1 MKKINSINLM
11 FTFAGCFLGAG
22 YVSGQE
28 LWQFFGSFGK
38 VGLIGMAV
46 SAVLLSAFGIVLTR
60 YVQLTGISDMDKVVI
75 KKDNKILRSI
85 FVALEVF
92 FLFGVFVIMTAG
104 VGAMLEQV
112 FGIHPLLGSG
122 IFVLLVSLVAIFGMN
137 GMVTA
142 FSVTVPALVIMSA
155 VIFAVYGTKSSFDS
169 INFTSGETDN
179 PLLQNWL
186 ISAVVFV
193 SYNLFASIGILTPIG
208 KAVEKKSTLY
218 KGIIGGGVL
227 LLLIALGIMLTMA
240 MCPESI
246 TAQLPMLAAAQS
258 ISSIFT
264 WIFAFLLFGGMFGTS
279 VSSVFAIDEFV
290 KSRFKVSKKFSVL
303 IILLISILSFTGSI
317 FGFDKLIGIV
327 YPVCGYL
334 GVAALVLIVVNFV
347 KVKLRRKDQAK
358 KSLHR

>member
-1 MKKINSINLM
+1 MKKINSIKLM

-46 SAVLLSAFGIVLTR
+46 AAVLLSAFGIILTR

-75 KKDNKILRSI
+75 KKDNKILRGI

-112 FGIHPLLGSG
+112 FGLNPMIGS
-122 IFVLLVSLVAIFGMN
+122 AIFTVCVALTAICGMS

-142 FSVTVPALVIMSA
+142 FSVTVPLLVIMSA
-155 VIFAVYGTKSSFDS
+155 VIFAVSGFKNGFSSIVFPAS
-169 INFTSGETDN
+169 TSEN
-179 PLLQNWL
+179 PLLQNWF
-186 ISAVVFV
+186 ISAIVFV

-218 KGIIGGGVL
+218 TGIIGGGVL
-227 LLLIALGIMLTMA
+227 LLLIALGIMLTIA
-240 MCPESI
+240 LNPDSVS
-246 TAQLPMLAAAQS
+246 AQLPMLSAAQNINS
-258 ISSIFT
+258 VFT
-264 WIFAFLLFGGMFGTS
+264 FIFAFLLFGGMFGTS

-290 KSRFKVSKKFSVL
+290 KTRFKANKKASIFL
-303 IILLISILSFTGSI
+303 IVIISFLSFVGSI

-347 KVKLRRKDQAK
+347 RIKLNK
-358 KSLHR
+358 

>member
-1 MKKINSINLM
+1 MKKINSIKLM

-38 VGLIGMAV
+38 VGFVGIAV
-46 SAVLLSAFGIVLTR
+46 AAVLLSAFGIVLTR

-75 KKDNKILRSI
+75 KKDNKILRGI

-92 FLFGVFVIMTAG
+92 FLFGIFVIMTAG

-112 FGIHPLLGSG
+112 YGINHLFGSAT
-122 IFVLLVSLVAIFGMN
+122 FVLLVALIAITGMS

-155 VIFAVYGTKSSFDS
+155 VIFAVSGAEIGFNSL
-169 INFTSGETDN
+169 NFTPSPIEN
-179 PLLQNWL
+179 PLLQNWFV
-186 ISAVVFV
+186 SAIVFV

-208 KAVEKKSTLY
+208 KAVEKKRTLY
-218 KGIIGGGVL
+218 TGIIGGGVL
-227 LLLIALGIMLTMA
+227 LFIIALGIMLTMA
-240 MCPESI
+240 IHTESVNE
-246 TAQLPMLAAAQS
+246 QLPMLSAAQKLS
-258 ISSIFT
+258 PVFAVIFSV
-264 WIFAFLLFGGMFGTS
+264 LLFGGMFGTS

-290 KSRFKVSKKFSVL
+290 KSRFNVSKKISVL
-303 IILLISILSFTGSI
+303 IILLLSVLSFAGSVV
-317 FGFDKLIGIV
+317 GFDKLIGIV

-334 GVAALVLIVVNFV
+334 GVTALVLIVVNFV
-347 KVKLRRKDQAK
+347 NIKLQSENQPE

>member
-1 MKKINSINLM
+1 MKKINSFKLM

-38 VGLIGMAV
+38 VGLVGMTIA
-46 SAVLLSAFGIVLTR
+46 AVLLSAFGIILTR

-75 KKDNKILRSI
+75 RKDNKILRGI

-104 VGAMLEQV
+104 VGAMLNQV
-112 FGIHPLLGSG
+112 FRLNPLIGS
-122 IFVLLVSLVAIFGMN
+122 AIFTVCVALTAICGMS

-142 FSVTVPALVIMSA
+142 FSVTVPLLVIMSA
-155 VIFAVYGTKSSFDS
+155 VIFAVSGFKNGFSAIDFS
-169 INFTSGETDN
+169 ISTNEN

-186 ISAVVFV
+186 ISSVVFV

-218 KGIIGGGVL
+218 TGIIGGGVL
-227 LLLIALGIMLTMA
+227 LLVIALGIMLTMA
-240 MCPESI
+240 LNPESVF
-246 TAQLPMLAAAQS
+246 AQLPMLSAAQNINS
-258 ISSIFT
+258 VFT
-264 WIFAFLLFGGMFGTS
+264 YIFAFLLFGGMFGTS
-279 VSSVFAIDEFV
+279 VSSVFAIDEFAE
-290 KSRFKVSKKFSVL
+290 SRFKFSKKSSVIL
-303 IILLISILSFTGSI
+303 IVVTCLLSFAGSI

-334 GVAALVLIVVNFV
+334 GVAALVLIVINFI
-347 KVKLRRKDQAK
+347 KVKK
-358 KSLHR
+358 KI

>member
-1 MKKINSINLM
+1 MKKINSVRLM

-28 LWQFFGSFGK
+28 LWQFFGTFGK
-38 VGLIGMAV
+38 IGFVGIAV
-46 SAVLLSAFGIVLTR
+46 AAVLLSAFGIILTR

-75 KKDNKILRSI
+75 KKDNKVLRRI

-112 FGIHPLLGSG
+112 YGISHLFGSVAFV
-122 IFVLLVSLVAIFGMN
+122 IFVALTAITGMS

-142 FSVTVPALVIMSA
+142 FSVTVPALVIVSV
-155 VIFAVYGTKSSFDS
+155 VIFTVSGVKIGFEDMSFS
-169 INFTSGETDN
+169 QPTVEN

-186 ISAVVFV
+186 LSAVVFV

-208 KAVEKKSTLY
+208 KAVENKRTLY
-218 KGIIGGGVL
+218 TGIIGGGVL
-227 LLLIALGIMLTMA
+227 LFIIAIGIMLTM
-240 MCPESI
+240 SI
-246 TAQLPMLAAAQS
+246 HTDSVYEQLPMLAAAQKLS
-258 ISSIFT
+258 PLFT
-264 WIFAFLLFGGMFGTS
+264 AIFAVLLFGGMFGTS

-290 KSRFKVSKKFSVL
+290 KSRFSISKKGSVMIILMLSVL
-303 IILLISILSFTGSI
+303 SFIGSI
-317 FGFDKLIGIV
+317 FGFDKLIGVV

-334 GVAALVLIVVNFV
+334 GVTALIMIVINFL
-347 KVKLRRKDQAK
+347 KEK
-358 KSLHR
+358 KKI

>member
-1 MKKINSINLM
+1 MKKINSIKLM

-38 VGLIGMAV
+38 IGLLGMAV
-46 SAVLLSAFGIVLTR
+46 AAVLLSAFGIVLTR

-75 KKDNKILRSI
+75 KKDIKALRFI
-85 FVALEVF
+85 FVLLELF

-112 FGIHPLLGSG
+112 FGISPLLGSG
-122 IFVLLVSLVAIFGMN
+122 IFAVLVGLTAVFGII

-142 FSVTVPALVIMSA
+142 FSVTVPVLVVMSA
-155 VIFAVYGTKSSFDS
+155 VIFAISAVKNGFASADFS
-169 INFTSGETDN
+169 TSTNEN

-186 ISAVVFV
+186 VSAVVFV

-208 KAVEKKSTLY
+208 KEVKNKGTLY
-218 KGIIGGGVL
+218 TGIVGGGIL
-227 LLLIALGIMLTMA
+227 LLLIAFGIMMTMA
-240 MCPESI
+240 MNPTSI
-246 TAQLPMLAAAQS
+246 SAQLPMLAAAEN
-258 ISSIFT
+258 ISPVFT
-264 WIFAFLLFGGMFGTS
+264 FIFALLLFGGMFGTS

-290 KSRFKVSKKFSVL
+290 KARFKVNKKGSVAL
-303 IILLISILSFTGSI
+303 IVALSVSAFAGSI
-317 FGFDKLIGIV
+317 FGFDKLIGVV

-334 GVAALVLIVVNFV
+334 GVTALILIVVNFV
-347 KVKLRRKDQAK
+347 KIKIK
-358 KSLHR
+358 

>member
-38 VGLIGMAV
+38 VGLVGMAV
-46 SAVLLSAFGIVLTR
+46 SAVLLSAFGILLTR

-112 FGIHPLLGSG
+112 FGINPLLGSG
-122 IFVLLVSLVAIFGMN
+122 IFVLLVALVAIFGIN

-155 VIFAVYGTKSSFDS
+155 VIFAVYGTKSGFDS
-169 INFTSGETDN
+169 ITFASDKADN

-186 ISAVVFV
+186 VSAIVFV

-208 KAVEKKSTLY
+208 KAVQKKSTLY
-218 KGIIGGGVL
+218 TGIIGGGVL
-227 LLLIALGIMLTMA
+227 LLVIALGIMLTMA
-240 MCPESI
+240 MCPESV
-246 TAQLPMLAAAQS
+246 TAQLPMLAAAQN
-258 ISSIFT
+258 ISDIFT
-264 WIFAFLLFGGMFGTS
+264 YIFAFLLFGGMFGTS
-279 VSSVFAIDEFV
+279 VSSVFAVDEFARA
-290 KSRFKVSKKFSVL
+290 RFEIGKKASVILILCLSVL
-303 IILLISILSFTGSI
+303 SFIGSV
-317 FGFDKLIGIV
+317 FEFDKLIGVV

-334 GVAALVLIVVNFV
+334 GVAALALIVVNFV
-347 KVKLRRKDQAK
+347 KVKLNK
-358 KSLHR
+358 KN

>member
-1 MKKINSINLM
+1 MKKINSIRLM

-38 VGLIGMAV
+38 IGLIGMAV
-46 SAVLLSAFGIVLTR
+46 SAILLSAFGIILTR

-75 KKDNKILRSI
+75 KKDNKILRGV

-104 VGAMLEQV
+104 VGAMLNQV
-112 FGIHPLLGSG
+112 FGLNPLIGSAV
-122 IFVLLVSLVAIFGMN
+122 FTVCVALTAICGMS

-142 FSVTVPALVIMSA
+142 FSVTVPLLVIMSA
-155 VIFAVYGTKSSFDS
+155 VIFAVSGYKNGFSDIDFS
-169 INFTSGETDN
+169 ISTNEN
-179 PLLQNWL
+179 PLLQNGF
-186 ISAVVFV
+186 ISAIVFV

-208 KAVEKKSTLY
+208 KAVQKKSTLY
-218 KGIIGGGVL
+218 AGIIGGGL
-227 LLLIALGIMLTMA
+227 LLLIIALGIMLTMA
-240 MCPESI
+240 LNPESVS
-246 TAQLPMLAAAQS
+246 AQLPMLFAAQS
-258 ISSIFT
+258 INPVFT
-264 WIFAFLLFGGMFGTS
+264 FIFAFLLFGGMFGTS

-290 KSRFKVSKKFSVL
+290 KSRFKANKKASVIL
-303 IILLISILSFTGSI
+303 IVIICLLSFVGSI

-334 GVAALVLIVVNFV
+334 GVAALVLIVANFV
-347 KVKLRRKDQAK
+347 KVKIQLKN
-358 KSLHR
+358 

>member
-1 MKKINSINLM
+1 MKKINSIRLM

-38 VGLIGMAV
+38 IGLIGMAV
-46 SAVLLSAFGIVLTR
+46 SAILLSAFGIILTR

-75 KKDNKILRSI
+75 KKDNKILRGV

-104 VGAMLEQV
+104 VGAMLNQV
-112 FGIHPLLGSG
+112 FGLNPLIGS
-122 IFVLLVSLVAIFGMN
+122 VLFTVCVALTAICGLN

-142 FSVTVPALVIMSA
+142 FSVTVPLLVIMSA
-155 VIFAVYGTKSSFDS
+155 VIFAVSGYKNGFSDIDFS
-169 INFTSGETDN
+169 ISTNEN
-179 PLLQNWL
+179 PLLQNGF
-186 ISAVVFV
+186 ISAIVFV

-208 KAVEKKSTLY
+208 KAVQKKSTLY
-218 KGIIGGGVL
+218 AGIIGGGL
-227 LLLIALGIMLTMA
+227 LLLIIALGIMLTMA
-240 MCPESI
+240 LNPESVS
-246 TAQLPMLAAAQS
+246 AQLPMLFAAQS
-258 ISSIFT
+258 INPVFT
-264 WIFAFLLFGGMFGTS
+264 FIFAFLLFGGMFGTS

-290 KSRFKVSKKFSVL
+290 KSRFKANKKASVIL
-303 IILLISILSFTGSI
+303 IVIICLLSFVGSI

-334 GVAALVLIVVNFV
+334 GVAALVLIVANFV
-347 KVKLRRKDQAK
+347 KVKIQLKN
-358 KSLHR
+358 

>member
-1 MKKINSINLM
+1 MKKINSTNLM

-38 VGLIGMAV
+38 IGLIGMAV
-46 SAVLLSAFGIVLTR
+46 AAVLLSAFGIILTR

-75 KKDNKILRSI
+75 KKENKFLRGM

-104 VGAMLEQV
+104 VGAMLNQV
-112 FGIHPLLGSG
+112 FGLHPLIGSG
-122 IFVLLVSLVAIFGMN
+122 IFGLLVALTAVFGMN

-155 VIFAVYGTKSSFDS
+155 VIFAVSGYKNGFSNT
-169 INFTSGETDN
+169 NFEISTNSN
-179 PLLQNWL
+179 PLLQNWI
-186 ISAVVFV
+186 ISAIVFV

-208 KAVEKKSTLY
+208 KAVAKKSTLY
-218 KGIIGGGVL
+218 TGIIGGGVL

-240 MCPESI
+240 MTPESI
-246 TAQLPMLAAAQS
+246 TAQLPMLAAAQN
-258 ISSIFT
+258 ISKTFT
-264 WIFAFLLFGGMFGTS
+264 FTFIFAFLLFGGMFGTS
-279 VSSVFAIDEFV
+279 VSSVFAIDEFA
-290 KSRFKVSKKFSVL
+290 KARFKISKKGSVALILCLSVL
-303 IILLISILSFTGSI
+303 SFIGSI
-317 FGFDKLIGIV
+317 FGFDKLIGVV
-327 YPVCGYL
+327 YPICGYL

-347 KVKLRRKDQAK
+347 KVKKR
-358 KSLHR
+358 S

>member
-1 MKKINSINLM
+1 MKKINSIRLM

-38 VGLIGMAV
+38 IGLIGMAV
-46 SAVLLSAFGIVLTR
+46 SAVLLSAFGIILTR

-75 KKDNKILRSI
+75 KKDNKILRGI

-104 VGAMLEQV
+104 VGAMLNQV
-112 FGIHPLLGSG
+112 FGLNPLVGS
-122 IFVLLVSLVAIFGMN
+122 AIFTVCVALTAICGMN

-142 FSVTVPALVIMSA
+142 FSVTVPLLVIMSA
-155 VIFAVYGTKSSFDS
+155 VIFAVSGYKNGFSDIDFS
-169 INFTSGETDN
+169 ISTNEN
-179 PLLQNWL
+179 PLLQNWF
-186 ISAVVFV
+186 ISAIVFV

-208 KAVEKKSTLY
+208 KAVRKKSTLY
-218 KGIIGGGVL
+218 AGIIGGGIL
-227 LLLIALGIMLTMA
+227 LLLIAFGIMLTMA
-240 MCPESI
+240 LIPESVS
-246 TAQLPMLAAAQS
+246 AQLPMLFAAQS
-258 ISSIFT
+258 INPVFT
-264 WIFAFLLFGGMFGTS
+264 FIFAFLLFGGMFGTS

-290 KSRFKVSKKFSVL
+290 KSRFKVNKKASVFL
-303 IILLISILSFTGSI
+303 IVIISLLSFVGSI

-334 GVAALVLIVVNFV
+334 GVAALVLIVANFV
-347 KVKLRRKDQAK
+347 KVKIQLKN
-358 KSLHR
+358 

>member
-1 MKKINSINLM
+1 MKKINSIRLM

-38 VGLIGMAV
+38 TGLIGMAV
-46 SAVLLSAFGIVLTR
+46 SAVLLSAFGIILTR

-75 KKDNKILRSI
+75 KKDNKILRGV

-104 VGAMLEQV
+104 VGAMLNQV
-112 FGIHPLLGSG
+112 FGLNPLVGSAV
-122 IFVLLVSLVAIFGMN
+122 FTVCVALTAICGMS

-142 FSVTVPALVIMSA
+142 FSVTVPLLVIMSA
-155 VIFAVYGTKSSFDS
+155 VIFAV
-169 INFTSGETDN
+169 SGYKNGFSDIDFSMSTNEN
-179 PLLQNWL
+179 PLLQNWF
-186 ISAVVFV
+186 ISAIVFV

-208 KAVEKKSTLY
+208 KAVHKKSTLY
-218 KGIIGGGVL
+218 KGIIGGGL
-227 LLLIALGIMLTMA
+227 LLLIIALGIMLTMA
-240 MCPESI
+240 MNPESVS
-246 TAQLPMLAAAQS
+246 AQLPMLFAAQS
-258 ISSIFT
+258 INPVFT
-264 WIFAFLLFGGMFGTS
+264 FIFAFLLFGGMFGTS

-290 KSRFKVSKKFSVL
+290 KSRFKANKKASVIL
-303 IILLISILSFTGSI
+303 IVIISLLSFVGSI

-334 GVAALVLIVVNFV
+334 GVAALVLIVANFV
-347 KVKLRRKDQAK
+347 KVKIQLK
-358 KSLHR
+358 K

>member
-38 VGLIGMAV
+38 IGLIGMAV
-46 SAVLLSAFGIVLTR
+46 AAVLLSAFGIILTR

-75 KKDNKILRSI
+75 KKENKFLRGM

-112 FGIHPLLGSG
+112 FSINPLLGSV
-122 IFVLLVSLVAIFGMN
+122 IFVLLVALVAIFGIN

-155 VIFAVYGTKSSFDS
+155 VVFTVCGIKSGFNS
-169 INFTSGETDN
+169 IDFSLSTNEN

-218 KGIIGGGVL
+218 TGIIGGGVL
-227 LLLIALGIMLTMA
+227 LLVIALGIMLTMA
-240 MCPESI
+240 MTPESI

-258 ISSIFT
+258 ISNIFT
-264 WIFAFLLFGGMFGTS
+264 FIFAFLLFGGMFGTS
-279 VSSVFAIDEFV
+279 VSSVFAIDEFA
-290 KSRFKVSKKFSVL
+290 KARFKISKKASVIL
-303 IILLISILSFTGSI
+303 IVIISLLSFAGSI

-334 GVAALVLIVVNFV
+334 GVAALVRIVVNFIN
-347 KVKLRRKDQAK
+347 VKLHKDN
-358 KSLHR
+358 

>member
-1 MKKINSINLM
+1 MKKINSIRLM

-38 VGLIGMAV
+38 IGLVGMAV
-46 SAVLLSAFGIVLTR
+46 SAVLLSAFGIILTR

-75 KKDNKILRSI
+75 KKDNKILRGV

-104 VGAMLEQV
+104 VGAMLNQV
-112 FGIHPLLGSG
+112 FGLNPLIGSAV
-122 IFVLLVSLVAIFGMN
+122 FTVCVALTAICGMS

-142 FSVTVPALVIMSA
+142 FSVTVPLLVIMSA
-155 VIFAVYGTKSSFDS
+155 VIFAVSGYKNGFSDIDFS
-169 INFTSGETDN
+169 ISTNEN
-179 PLLQNWL
+179 PLLQNWF
-186 ISAVVFV
+186 ISAIVFV

-208 KAVEKKSTLY
+208 KAVQKKSTLY
-218 KGIIGGGVL
+218 AGIIGGGIL
-227 LLLIALGIMLTMA
+227 LLLIAFGIMLTMA
-240 MCPESI
+240 LIPESVS
-246 TAQLPMLAAAQS
+246 AQLPMLFAAQS
-258 ISSIFT
+258 INPVFT
-264 WIFAFLLFGGMFGTS
+264 FIFAFLLFGGMFGTS

-290 KSRFKVSKKFSVL
+290 KSRFKANKKASVIL
-303 IILLISILSFTGSI
+303 IVIICLLSFVGSI

-334 GVAALVLIVVNFV
+334 GVAALVLIVANFV
-347 KVKLRRKDQAK
+347 KVKIQLKN
-358 KSLHR
+358 

>member
-1 MKKINSINLM
+1 MKKINSIRLM

-38 VGLIGMAV
+38 TGLIGMAV
-46 SAVLLSAFGIVLTR
+46 SAVLLSAFGIILTR

-75 KKDNKILRSI
+75 KKDNKILRGV

-104 VGAMLEQV
+104 VGAMINQV
-112 FGIHPLLGSG
+112 FGLNPLVGSAV
-122 IFVLLVSLVAIFGMN
+122 FTVCVALTAICGMS

-142 FSVTVPALVIMSA
+142 FSVTVPLLVIMSA
-155 VIFAVYGTKSSFDS
+155 VILAVSGYKNGLSDIDFS
-169 INFTSGETDN
+169 ISTNEN
-179 PLLQNWL
+179 PLLQNWF
-186 ISAVVFV
+186 ISAIVFV

-208 KAVEKKSTLY
+208 KAVHKKSTLY
-218 KGIIGGGVL
+218 KGIVGGGIL
-227 LLLIALGIMLTMA
+227 LLLIAFGIMLTMA
-240 MCPESI
+240 LIPESVS
-246 TAQLPMLAAAQS
+246 AQLPMLFAAQS
-258 ISSIFT
+258 INPVFT
-264 WIFAFLLFGGMFGTS
+264 FIFAFLLFGGMFGTS

-290 KSRFKVSKKFSVL
+290 KSRFKANKKASVIL
-303 IILLISILSFTGSI
+303 IVIICLLSFVGSI

-334 GVAALVLIVVNFV
+334 GVTALVLIVLNFV
-347 KVKLRRKDQAK
+347 KVKIQLKN
-358 KSLHR
+358 

>member
-1 MKKINSINLM
+1 MKKINSIRLM

-38 VGLIGMAV
+38 IGLVGMAV
-46 SAVLLSAFGIVLTR
+46 SAVLLSAFGIILTR

-75 KKDNKILRSI
+75 KKDNKILRGV

-104 VGAMLEQV
+104 VGAMLNQV
-112 FGIHPLLGSG
+112 FGLNPLIGSAV
-122 IFVLLVSLVAIFGMN
+122 FTVCVALTAICGMS

-142 FSVTVPALVIMSA
+142 FSVTVPLLVIMSA
-155 VIFAVYGTKSSFDS
+155 VIFAVSGCKNGFSGIDFS
-169 INFTSGETDN
+169 ISTNEN
-179 PLLQNWL
+179 PLLQNWF
-186 ISAVVFV
+186 ISAIVFV

-208 KAVEKKSTLY
+208 KAVQKKSTLY
-218 KGIIGGGVL
+218 AGIIGGGL
-227 LLLIALGIMLTMA
+227 LLLIIALGIMLTMA
-240 MCPESI
+240 LNPESVS
-246 TAQLPMLAAAQS
+246 AQLPMLFAAQS
-258 ISSIFT
+258 INPVFT
-264 WIFAFLLFGGMFGTS
+264 FIFAFLLFGGMFGTS

-290 KSRFKVSKKFSVL
+290 KSRFKVNKKASVIL
-303 IILLISILSFTGSI
+303 IVIICLLSFVGSI

-334 GVAALVLIVVNFV
+334 GVVALVLIVANFV
-347 KVKLRRKDQAK
+347 KVKIQLKN
-358 KSLHR
+358 

>member
-1 MKKINSINLM
+1 MKKINSLNLM

-38 VGLIGMAV
+38 VGLVGMAV
-46 SAVLLSAFGIVLTR
+46 SAVLLSAFGILLTR

-112 FGIHPLLGSG
+112 FGINPLLGSG
-122 IFVLLVSLVAIFGMN
+122 IFVLLVALVAIFGIN

-155 VIFAVYGTKSSFDS
+155 VIFAVYGTKSGFDS
-169 INFTSGETDN
+169 ISFASDKADN

-186 ISAVVFV
+186 VSAIVFV

-208 KAVEKKSTLY
+208 KAVQKKSTLY
-218 KGIIGGGVL
+218 TGIIGGGVL
-227 LLLIALGIMLTMA
+227 LLVIALGIILTMA
-240 MCPESI
+240 MCPESV
-246 TAQLPMLAAAQS
+246 TAQLPMLAVAQN
-258 ISSIFT
+258 ISDIFT
-264 WIFAFLLFGGMFGTS
+264 YIFAFLLFGGMFGTS
-279 VSSVFAIDEFV
+279 VSSVFAVDEFARA
-290 KSRFKVSKKFSVL
+290 RFKIGKKASVILILCLSVL
-303 IILLISILSFTGSI
+303 SFIGSI
-317 FGFDKLIGIV
+317 FGFDKLIGVV

-347 KVKLRRKDQAK
+347 KVKLNK
-358 KSLHR
+358 KN

>member
-1 MKKINSINLM
+1 MKKINSIRLM

-38 VGLIGMAV
+38 IGLVGMAV
-46 SAVLLSAFGIVLTR
+46 AAVLLSAFGIVLTR

-75 KKDNKILRSI
+75 KKDIKALRFI
-85 FVALEVF
+85 FVLLEVF

-112 FGIHPLLGSG
+112 FGINPLVGSAV
-122 IFVLLVSLVAIFGMN
+122 FAVLVGLVSVFGMS

-142 FSVTVPALVIMSA
+142 FSVTVPLLVIMSA
-155 VIFAVYGTKSSFDS
+155 VIFAVSGVKIGFSSIDFS
-169 INFTSGETDN
+169 VSTNEN

-186 ISAVVFV
+186 VSAVVFV

-208 KAVEKKSTLY
+208 KEVKNKRTLY
-218 KGIIGGGVL
+218 AGIIGGGAL
-227 LLLIALGIMLTMA
+227 LLLIAFGIMLTMA
-240 MCPESI
+240 MNPDSV

-258 ISSIFT
+258 ISPVFT
-264 WIFAFLLFGGMFGTS
+264 FIFALLLFGGMFGTS

-290 KSRFKVSKKFSVL
+290 KARYNVGKKVSVIIIFVISVL
-303 IILLISILSFTGSI
+303 AFVGSI
-317 FGFDKLIGIV
+317 FGFDKLIGVV

-334 GVAALVLIVVNFV
+334 GVAALALIVVNFV
-347 KVKLRRKDQAK
+347 RVRKEK
-358 KSLHR
+358 

>member
-1 MKKINSINLM
+1 M

-28 LWQFFGSFGK
+28 LWQFFGSFGMMGL
-38 VGLIGMAV
+38 VGMVIA
-46 SAVLLSAFGIVLTR
+46 AVLLSAFGIVLTR

-75 KKDNKILRSI
+75 KKDIKALRLT
-85 FVALEVF
+85 FVLLELF

-112 FGIHPLLGSG
+112 FGLNPLFGSG
-122 IFVLLVSLVAIFGMN
+122 VFAVLVGLTAVFGMS

-142 FSVTVPALVIMSA
+142 FSVTVPALVVMSA
-155 VIFAVYGTKSSFDS
+155 VIFGVSYIHNPAESISFVTTES
-169 INFTSGETDN
+169 EN

-186 ISAVVFV
+186 VSAVVFV

-208 KAVEKKSTLY
+208 REVKNKKTLFT
-218 KGIIGGGVL
+218 GIIGGGAL
-227 LLLIALGIMLTMA
+227 LLMIAFGIMLTMA
-240 MCPESI
+240 MNPDSVS
-246 TAQLPMLAAAQS
+246 AQLPMLYAAQS
-258 ISSIFT
+258 ISPVFT
-264 WIFAFLLFGGMFGTS
+264 FIFAFLLFGGMFGTS

-290 KSRFKVSKKFSVL
+290 KSRDKVSKKISVT
-303 IILLISILSFTGSI
+303 IIFIISALAFVGSI

-334 GVAALVLIVVNFV
+334 GVAALILIVVNFV
-347 KVKLRRKDQAK
+347 RVKRK
-358 KSLHR
+358 

>member
-1 MKKINSINLM
+1 MKKINSIRLM

-38 VGLIGMAV
+38 IGLVGMAIA
-46 SAVLLSAFGIVLTR
+46 AVLLSSFGIVLTR

-75 KKDNKILRSI
+75 KKDIKALRFI
-85 FVALEVF
+85 FVLLEVF

-112 FGIHPLLGSG
+112 FGINPLVGSAV
-122 IFVLLVSLVAIFGMN
+122 FAVLVGLVAVFGMS

-142 FSVTVPALVIMSA
+142 FSVTVPLLVIMSA
-155 VIFAVYGTKSSFDS
+155 VIFAVSGVKNGFSSIDFS
-169 INFTSGETDN
+169 VSTNEN

-186 ISAVVFV
+186 VSAVVFV

-208 KAVEKKSTLY
+208 KEVKTKRTLY
-218 KGIIGGGVL
+218 AGIIGGGAL
-227 LLLIALGIMLTMA
+227 LLLIAFGIMLTMA
-240 MCPESI
+240 MNPDSV

-258 ISSIFT
+258 ISPVFT
-264 WIFAFLLFGGMFGTS
+264 FIFALLLFGGMFGTS

-290 KSRFKVSKKFSVL
+290 KARYNVGRKVSV
-303 IILLISILSFTGSI
+303 IIIFVISILAFVDSI
-317 FGFDKLIGIV
+317 FGFDKLIGVV

-347 KVKLRRKDQAK
+347 RVKAK
-358 KSLHR
+358 KE

>member
-1 MKKINSINLM
+1 MKKINSFKLM

-38 VGLIGMAV
+38 VGLVGMTIA
-46 SAVLLSAFGIVLTR
+46 AVLLSAFGIILTR

-75 KKDNKILRSI
+75 RKDNKILRGI

-104 VGAMLEQV
+104 VGAMLNQV
-112 FGIHPLLGSG
+112 FRLNPLIGS
-122 IFVLLVSLVAIFGMN
+122 AIFTVCVALTAICGMS

-142 FSVTVPALVIMSA
+142 FSVTVPLLVIMSA
-155 VIFAVYGTKSSFDS
+155 VIFAVSGFKNGFSAIDFS
-169 INFTSGETDN
+169 ISTNEN

-186 ISAVVFV
+186 ISSVVFV

-218 KGIIGGGVL
+218 TGIIGGGVL
-227 LLLIALGIMLTMA
+227 LLVIALGIMLTMA
-240 MCPESI
+240 LNPDSVS
-246 TAQLPMLAAAQS
+246 AQLPMLSAAQNINS
-258 ISSIFT
+258 VFT
-264 WIFAFLLFGGMFGTS
+264 YIFAFLLFGGMFGTS
-279 VSSVFAIDEFV
+279 VSSVFAIDEFA
-290 KSRFKVSKKFSVL
+290 KSRFKFGKKSSVIL
-303 IILLISILSFTGSI
+303 IVVTCLLSFAGSI

-347 KVKLRRKDQAK
+347 KAKLNK
-358 KSLHR
+358 

>member
-1 MKKINSINLM
+1 MKKINSIKLM

-38 VGLIGMAV
+38 VGLVGMSIA
-46 SAVLLSAFGIVLTR
+46 AVLLSIFGIVLTR

-75 KKDNKILRSI
+75 KKDNKVLRSI

-112 FGIHPLLGSG
+112 FGIHPLFGSG
-122 IFVLLVSLVAIFGMN
+122 IFVLLVALTAICGMN

-155 VIFAVYGTKSSFDS
+155 VIFAVCGVKTGFSGITFSSNES
-169 INFTSGETDN
+169 EN
-179 PLLQNWL
+179 PLLNNWL
-186 ISAVVFV
+186 VSAVVFV

-218 KGIIGGGVL
+218 TGIIGGGVL

-240 MCPESI
+240 LNPESVS
-246 TAQLPMLAAAQS
+246 AQLPMLSAAQNINS
-258 ISSIFT
+258 TFT
-264 WIFAFLLFGGMFGTS
+264 FIFAFLLFGGMFGTS
-279 VSSVFAIDEFV
+279 VSSLFAIDEFA
-290 KSRFKVSKKFSVL
+290 KARFRLSKKSSVI
-303 IILLISILSFTGSI
+303 IILCLSALAFVGSI
-317 FGFDKLIGIV
+317 FGFDKLIGVV

-334 GVAALVLIVVNFV
+334 GVAALILIVINFV
-347 KVKLRRKDQAK
+347 RVKLNK
-358 KSLHR
+358 

>member
-1 MKKINSINLM
+1 M

-28 LWQFFGSFGK
+28 LWQFFGSFGAYGI
-38 VGLIGMAV
+38 VGMILA
-46 SAVLLSAFGIVLTR
+46 AVLLSSFGIILTR
-60 YVQLTGISDMDKVVI
+60 YVQLTGISDMDRVVI
-75 KKDNKILRSI
+75 KKNIRPLRLI
-85 FVALEVF
+85 FVLLEVF

-112 FGIHPLLGSG
+112 FGISPLLGSG
-122 IFVLLVSLVAIFGMN
+122 IFAVLVGLTAVFGMS

-155 VIFAVYGTKSSFDS
+155 VIFTVTGMQNGFGNIDFISYTGK
-169 INFTSGETDN
+169 N

-208 KAVEKKSTLY
+208 KKVKSKRTLY
-218 KGIIGGGVL
+218 TGIIGGGVL
-227 LLLIALGIMLTMA
+227 LLLIAAMILLTI
-240 MCPESI
+240 SI
-246 TAQLPMLAAAQS
+246 IPGSTDEQLPMLAVAQS
-258 ISSIFT
+258 VSPVFT
-264 WIFAFLLFGGMFGTS
+264 VIFALLLFGGMFGTS

-290 KSRFKVSKKFSVL
+290 KSRFKPEKSVS
-303 IILLISILSFTGSI
+303 ISIIFAICALSFAGSI
-317 FGFDKLIGIV
+317 FGFDKLIGVV

-347 KVKLRRKDQAK
+347 RVNRK
-358 KSLHR
+358 